1 MRFFEVVFK
10 NLRRRRTRTAL
21 TVAGL
26 AVSVMAIAA
35 LWNIAWGYARFANDY
50 YAARD
55 VDIVVVRAGVSDR
68 LTSRLRSDLAARL
81 LAIPGV
87 RAVDAGL
94 TELVSLGE
102 SRLIGIPLR
111 GFAPDGF
118 TVAGLE
124 VTAGRNL
131 GPADRGV
138 VLLGNSLAASLGKHA
153 GDRIEIEG
161 TRFDIVGVY
170 QSANP
175 FETHSIVA
183 PLADVQK
190 LMDRPDVV
198 SEFQVC
204 AANSARNDAALN
216 ELCRKIEAIRDD
228 QGSELG
234 LKAQPTHQ
242 FVDTATEAVL
252 GTAMAWGTS
261 VIVIVLSMVG
271 MLNTMLMSVMER
283 TRELGLL
290 RAVGWTRTR
299 VIRMILGESVV
310 ISVVAA
316 AVGLV
321 AAAILI
327 FVLSRWSATSNFV
340 PTRLSVAA
348 MGLGFVAA
356 LLPGVAGAFY
366 PAYRAADVPPI
377 EALRYE

>member
-26 AVSVMAIAA
+26 AVAVMAIAA
-35 LWNIAWGYARFANDY
+35 LWNIAWGYARYASDY
-50 YAARD
+50 YAARG

-68 LTSRLRSDLAARL
+68 LTSRLRSELAQQL
-81 LAIPGV
+81 LAVPGV
-87 RAVDAGL
+87 RAVDGGL
-94 TELVSLGE
+94 TELVSLHE
-102 SRLIGIPLR
+102 SARVGIPLR

-118 TVAGLE
+118 TMTGLA

-131 GPADRGV
+131 GPADRGA
-138 VLLGNSLAASLGKHA
+138 VLLGNSLAAALGKHA

-161 TRFDIVGVY
+161 TQFDIVGVY

-175 FETHSIVA
+175 FETNSVVA

-190 LMDRPDVV
+190 LMDRPEVV

-204 AANSARNDAALN
+204 AAESVRNDAALK
-216 ELCRKIEAIRDD
+216 ELCRSIEALRDD
-228 QGSELG
+228 QGNELG
-234 LKAQPTHQ
+234 LKAQPTHE
-242 FVDTATEAVL
+242 FVDTATESVL

-261 VIVIVLSMVG
+261 AIVIVLSMVG

-310 ISVVAA
+310 ISLVAAVVGLAAA
-316 AVGLV
+316 AV
-321 AAAILI
+321 LI
-327 FVLSRWSATSNFV
+327 YVLSRWPATSLFV
-340 PTRLSVAA
+340 PKRLSAAA

-356 LLPGVAGAFY
+356 FLPGVAGAFY